1 MKGVDPVPDKAV
13 RYRLKVSGTVQGV
26 GFRPF
31 VFNLAHAYRLG
42 GEVYNDGEGVII
54 EVEGEAEAVAA
65 FVRKLAASPPP
76 LARIDRVESQV
87 LPPVGERGFTIQQS
101 RGLADG
107 KVLAPPDVAVCPDCR
122 RELADPA
129 DRHYRYP
136 FTNCTN
142 CGPRFTIIRALP

>member
-1 MKGVDPVPDKAV
+1 MPDKAV

-31 VFNLAHAYRLG
+31 IFNLARSYGLG
-42 GEVYNDGEGVII
+42 GKVYNDGEGVMI

-65 FVRKLAASPPP
+65 FVRKLAGSPPP

-87 LPPVGERGFTIQQS
+87 LPPAGSRDFTIQHS
-101 RGLADG
+101 RGKADG

-122 RELADPA
+122 RELANPA

-142 CGPRFTIIRALP
+142 CGPRFTIIRALPYD